1 MALIVNLSDSES
13 RVWLTSTRGGQQLLV
28 CLHASLSSLQVHP
41 ATKHLTCV
49 SWLVMQETD
58 GDTSRQEMF
67 CTCRSSR
74 VSCTLASWI
83 FHSFFF
89 AEDNIVQAVH
99 SMQIEVEEILCD

>member
-1 MALIVNLSDSES
+1 MALIVYLSDSES

-58 GDTSRQEMF
+58 GNTSRQEMF

-74 VSCTLASWI
+74 GIMDFS
-83 FHSFFF
+83 FFFF